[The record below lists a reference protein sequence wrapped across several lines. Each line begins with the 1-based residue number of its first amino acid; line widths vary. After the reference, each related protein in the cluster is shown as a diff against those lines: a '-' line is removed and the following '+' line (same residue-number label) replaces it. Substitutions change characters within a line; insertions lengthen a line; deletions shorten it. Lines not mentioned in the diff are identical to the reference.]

1 MHIRRNL
8 QIFILGLAICLAFGC
23 NKKADDNK
31 TAQPQQNNAQTQDP
45 EEAARIA
52 ARAEKVKAQVEKLRK
67 EGKILAPRVDLRFN
81 VVNTNERISFDDA
94 TRSWEYKRAPI
105 SRCYQEVL
113 LFDETVKG
121 EMSFKLARGTDEKIE
136 VSAFKTTIADP
147 DFSDCIKRAL
157 NTWRLPEQAAIEA
170 SITLNSR
177 PAPTAEEIRKIYQPN
192 SNPGNPPHEDH
203 AGHQH

>member
-1 MHIRRNL
+1 MHIKRNL
-8 QIFILGLAICLAFGC
+8 RIFILGLAACLALGC

-31 TAQPQQNNAQTQDP
+31 AAQTQQNNAQTQDP
-45 EEAARIA
+45 EENARIA

-147 DFSDCIKRAL
+147 DFSDCVKRAL
-157 NTWRLPEQAAIEA
+157 NTWRLPEQATIEA
-170 SITLNSR
+170 SITLSSR
-177 PAPTAEEIRKIYQPN
+177 PAPTAEEIRQTYKPRAN
-192 SNPGNPPHEDH
+192 TNEPHEEH